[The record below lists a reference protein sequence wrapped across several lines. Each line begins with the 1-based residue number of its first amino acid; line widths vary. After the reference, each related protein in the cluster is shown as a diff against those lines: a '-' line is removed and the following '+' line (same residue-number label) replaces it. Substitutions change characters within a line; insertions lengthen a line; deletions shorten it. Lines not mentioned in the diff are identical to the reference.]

1 MEIKP
6 HNQSTTTPR
15 KRIILVIAAGV
26 FLYSG
31 YVTESIYGYLIGVL
45 FLATAGFSKVTTVND
60 LGIRMDYIAFMMKY
74 SERWD
79 FADISTLHHEKL
91 RNDKQAL
98 HFAKGPMSKQLIFTP
113 EEARQ
118 IIAKAQAT
126 NPKTYIGPVD

>member
-6 HNQSTTTPR
+6 HNQSTTTMR
-15 KRIILVIAAGV
+15 KRIILGLAALV
-26 FLYSG
+26 FVYSG
-31 YVTESIYGYLIGVL
+31 YVTKSIYGYLIGVL
-45 FLATAGFSKVTTVND
+45 FLATASFTKVTTVNEK
-60 LGIRMDYIAFMMKY
+60 GIRMDYTAFMMKY

-91 RNDKQAL
+91 PNAKQAL

-118 IIAKAQAT
+118 IMAKAHIA
-126 NPKTYIGPVD
+126 NPKMYVGPVD